1 MTDRGYKLP
10 QGKSLEDFTD
20 TEELAD
26 YALEAAEVL
35 YAAGILQGG
44 DGGRLDPRGEITRA
58 EMAVLLD
65 RALGK

>member
-10 QGKSLEDFTD
+10 QGKSLADFSD
-20 TEELAD
+20 ADQLAD
-26 YALEAAEVL
+26 YALEAAQVL

-44 DGGRLDPRGEITRA
+44 DENRLDPRGEITRA